1 MSLPLLSGGGGGGW
15 GGWGCGGVRSGMGGG
30 FDSGSLPV
38 VVTFDHFS
46 SLIKK

>member
-1 MSLPLLSGGGGGGW
+1 MGVGG
-15 GGWGCGGVRSGMGGG
+15 GGVRSGMGGR
-30 FDSGSLPV
+30 FDSGYLPV